1 MTETITHAFVSKS
14 EADAPDPSTGF
25 IGKHNVAITA
35 TYEGQTKPFEGL
47 IGTDSSFSDEQYG
60 DALFSAIE
68 GHIYVTF
75 GLPDP
80 TQE

>member
-14 EADAPDPSTGF
+14 EVYEPDLENNF
-25 IGKHNVAITA
+25 VGKHNVIITA
-35 TYEGQTKPFEGL
+35 TYSGQTLSFEGL
-47 IGTDSSFSDEQYG
+47 IGSNSSFSDEQYA
-60 DALFSAIE
+60 DNFFNALK

-80 TQE
+80 TQV

>member
-14 EADAPDPSTGF
+14 EVYAPDPENNF
-25 IGKHNVAITA
+25 VGKHNVIITA
-35 TYEGQTKPFEGL
+35 TYNGQTLPFEGF
-47 IGTDSSFSDEQYG
+47 IGTNGSFSDEQYG
-60 DALFSAIE
+60 DDFFNALK

-80 TQE
+80 TQ

>member
-1 MTETITHAFVSKS
+1 MTETITHTFVSK
-14 EADAPDPSTGF
+14 EEVYPPDPSAGF

-35 TYEGQTKPFEGL
+35 TYEGQTKPFEGF

-60 DALFSAIE
+60 DAFFNALK